1 MGSTISTE
9 QEARS
14 LLIKRPHSIHISI
27 QIQFTFQFRL
37 NTVQVQFRFSS
48 GSVQIQFRF
57 SSKSNSDS
65 IYFRS
70 LYACKVRVD
79 LNYCWQYEAMRCR
92 WHT

>member
-1 MGSTISTE
+1 M
-9 QEARS
+9 
-14 LLIKRPHSIHISI
+14 LLPHRHRLFNSDSI
-27 QIQFTFQFRL
+27 QTQFRL
-37 NTVQVQFRFSS
+37 NSD
-48 GSVQIQFRF
+48 SVQIQFRF
-57 SSKSNSDS
+57 SSDS